1 MLVLIDEELNY
12 IKVED
17 TVLSHCF
24 KIGLNAAYWQKRTDT
39 KEIIG
44 LRLAFINGAEVLLCS
59 KDDSPIHIE
68 IANPDGSV
76 QSNTNGIREEKPS
89 TR

>member
-1 MLVLIDEELNY
+1 MNDEELNY

-24 KIGLNAAYWQKRTDT
+24 KIGLNAAYWLRRKDT

-44 LRLAFINGAEVLLCS
+44 LRLAFLNGAEVLLSS
-59 KDDSPIHIE
+59 KDESLINIE
-68 IANPDGSV
+68 IANPDGSI
-76 QSNTNGIREEKPS
+76 QSNIT
-89 TR
+89 